1 MVIIVVKYMQAT
13 DTRGSQ
19 FQARCVIGDTKY
31 RAVLGYDHSKCFA
44 GNNRA
49 AALKLCNDL
58 MLDVLSISAKSADLP
73 GGGVGFSYTGEV

>member
-13 DTRGSQ
+13 DTRGSRL
-19 FQARCVIGDTKY
+19 QARCVIGDHRY
-31 RAVLGYDHSKCFA
+31 RAVIGYDHSQHRA
-44 GNNRA
+44 ENNRA

-73 GGGVGFSYTGEV
+73 CGGVGFAYTGEV